1 MNQSPFQQLEKN
13 LFSQSLGLNQF
24 TEVTDA
30 DRRQILHIMD
40 AVPKKAIPDP
50 ELAPVVL
57 VVEDN
62 EILRQGIQLLLE
74 ADGFFVLT
82 AGNGLEALEQMANK
96 RPDLILSDISMP
108 KMDGYAFFDAV
119 HANPEWVALPFIFLT
134 ARGSRDEVF
143 EGKKLGVE
151 DYLVKPINRQELIT
165 SVRSRIA
172 RSQELLLAQ
181 LQQAYQAS
189 LIMLSN
195 AIELRDQYT
204 RGHVERVMDFSLA
217 IADQMGWNTNQKSA
231 LQFGSILHDIGK
243 IYIRESI
250 LGKPGRLSEEEWAE
264 MKLHPVMGAELI
276 KNIPYLAPA
285 LPIIRHHHERW
296 DGNGYPDGL
305 VGDAIPLAARVVAV
319 ADSLDAITSSRVYR
333 KACSL
338 EQAYEEIL
346 RGRGIRYDPDV
357 IDGFQSAWNGIVSY
371 LRKS

>member
-1 MNQSPFQQLEKN
+1 MNRSPFQHTRDN
-13 LFSQSLGLNQF
+13 PFSQSLGLTPF
-24 TEVTDA
+24 SEVTEA
-30 DRRQILHIMD
+30 DRRQILRIMET
-40 AVPKKAIPDP
+40 APKEVSIV
-50 ELAPVVL
+50 ESGPVVL

-62 EILRQGIQLLLE
+62 EILKQGLQLLLE
-74 ADGFFVLT
+74 ADGFSVIA
-82 AGNGLEALEQMANK
+82 AGDGLQALEQM
-96 RPDLILSDISMP
+96 RVTCPDLILSDISMP
-108 KMDGYAFFDAV
+108 KMDGYAIFEAV
-119 HANPEWVALPFIFLT
+119 RANPEWVAIPFIFLT
-134 ARGSRDEVF
+134 ARGNRDEVF

-151 DYLVKPINRQELIT
+151 DYLVKPINRQELIS
-165 SVRSRIA
+165 SVRSRLA

-204 RGHVERVMDFSLA
+204 RGHVERVMDFSMS
-217 IADQMGWNTNQKSA
+217 IAEEMGWNSIQKSA

-250 LGKPGRLSEEEWAE
+250 LRKPGRLTEEEWAE
-264 MKLHPVMGAELI
+264 MKQHTVIGAELI

-296 DGNGYPDGL
+296 DGKGYPDGL
-305 VGDAIPLAARVVAV
+305 AGDAIPLAARIVAV
-319 ADSLDAITSSRVYR
+319 ADSLDAITSARVYR

-346 RGRGIRYDPDV
+346 RGRETRYDPGV
-357 IDGFQSAWNGIVSY
+357 IDVFQSAWTGITYHVQ
-371 LRKS
+371 K

>member
-1 MNQSPFQQLEKN
+1 MNRSPYHHPRDN
-13 LFSQSLGLNQF
+13 PFSHGLSLTTF
-24 TEVTDA
+24 SDVTEA
-30 DRRQILHIMD
+30 DRRQILRIMD
-40 AVPKKAIPDP
+40 AAPKVAGAP
-50 ELAPVVL
+50 ESGPVVL

-74 ADGFFVLT
+74 ADGFSVLT
-82 AGNGLEALEQMANK
+82 AGNGIEALEQMQGTCPA
-96 RPDLILSDISMP
+96 LVLSDISMP
-108 KMDGYAFFDAV
+108 EMDGYAFFDAV
-119 HANPEWVALPFIFLT
+119 RANPEWVAIPFIFLT

-151 DYLVKPINRQELIT
+151 DYLVKPINRQELVT
-165 SVRSRIA
+165 SVRSRLA

-217 IADQMGWNTNQKSA
+217 IAEEMGWNSVQKRA

-250 LGKPGRLSEEEWAE
+250 LRKPGRLTEEEWAE
-264 MKLHPVMGAELI
+264 MKLHTVIGAELI

-305 VGDAIPLAARVVAV
+305 VGEAIPLAARIVAV

-333 KACSL
+333 KACPL

-346 RGRGIRYDPDV
+346 RGRGTRYDPNV
-357 IDGFQSAWNGIVSY
+357 IDVFQAAWGGIVSY
-371 LRKS
+371 LQK